1 MQTGNTF
8 TYRHSEL
15 PEARPAIKSKIAA
28 LDVQIADLILRSQ
41 GNYRELE
48 ELAEVLDNC
57 LDSCELNL
65 NSIRIIADDIPQP
78 IIQIITGH
86 SPTVSIRDLSIEE
99 KQIIF
104 STAITSSIAIEA
116 LAAICNKTPQQVAI
130 ELAEKAREFRQDV
143 TTDQI
148 ESVIEELIEMWN
160 AKPNQQIYN
169 IELDN
174 D

>member
-15 PEARPAIKSKIAA
+15 PVVRPAIKAEIAA
-28 LDVQIADLILRSQ
+28 LDVQIADLTLRSQ

-57 LDSCELNL
+57 LDGCELNL
-65 NSIRIIADDIPQP
+65 SSIRIIADDIPQP
-78 IIQIITGH
+78 IIQIITGN
-86 SPTVSIRDLSIEE
+86 SPTVSMRDLSIEE

-116 LAAICNKTPQQVAI
+116 LASICHKTPQQVAS
-130 ELAEKAREFRQDV
+130 ELAEKAREFGEDV

-148 ESVIEELIEMWN
+148 ESVIDELIEMWK
-160 AKPNQQIYN
+160 AKPGQQIYS
-169 IELDN
+169 IELDS